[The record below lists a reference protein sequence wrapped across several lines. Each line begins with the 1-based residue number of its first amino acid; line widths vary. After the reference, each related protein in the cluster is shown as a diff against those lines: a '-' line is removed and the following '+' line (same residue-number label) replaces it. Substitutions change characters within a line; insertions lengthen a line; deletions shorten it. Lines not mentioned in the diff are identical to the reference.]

1 MAQRAGA
8 PRDRAGAALAGD
20 GDPADEQAFV
30 RHLTMG
36 AQALGRGA
44 VEEARASLEE
54 ALTLRPR
61 DAKAL
66 GLIGQALYR
75 QGLFEQAAVAWQRL
89 AEDHPAEAG
98 AHVNLGLAQLKARRL
113 PEAVRQ
119 LEIALDLQPEHK
131 KALGYLGLALLESG
145 DPGRARGCFARAG
158 SEALVARCDELLAA
172 QAAGA
177 ARVDEPEPAAPQAPA
192 QALGP
197 LLGAAAPERPA
208 DPLADLPPG
217 AVAVEEPPL
226 EEPAPAE
233 RPDEAQ
239 AEAPADPAAPGE
251 AEAPFDA
258 RPADGAALPAP
269 PPEREAQEGAPEYQP
284 EAASPAALTSVPTLS
299 SWAAE
304 RMLQPQAEEPF
315 AADGAALA
323 VAVHGEL
330 LCRLDG
336 LLAWRGQVGFLA
348 EVKRFRG
355 RATDKPFGERS
366 DRMHRLGGHGLV
378 LLSAVGRRFTVLDLG
393 GDAAFFREV
402 VVFGFEEVVA
412 YENGRLASPA
422 GDVDLVHLRGQGR
435 VVLRTAGEPLAVAV
449 TPDAPVRVPARA
461 LVGWVG
467 GLTPRLSPAP
477 EGSTLGGAVELS
489 GQGLVLVDRGA
500 VEGP

>member
-8 PRDRAGAALAGD
+8 QRDRAGAGLAGA
-20 GDPADEQAFV
+20 GEPADEQAFV
-30 RHLTMG
+30 RHLTQG

-89 AEDHPAEAG
+89 VEDNPAEPG
-98 AHVNLGLAQLKARRL
+98 ARVNLGLAQLKARRL

-172 QAAGA
+172 QAASVA
-177 ARVDEPEPAAPQAPA
+177 PPHQLEPAAPQAPA

-197 LLGAAAPERPA
+197 LLGVAAAEAAPDRPA

-226 EEPAPAE
+226 EESVPAGP
-233 RPDEAQ
+233 PD
-239 AEAPADPAAPGE
+239 DPAAPGE

-258 RPADGAALPAP
+258 LPADGAALPAP
-269 PPEREAQEGAPEYQP
+269 PHGPDHAEGAPEHQP

-304 RMLQPQAEEPF
+304 RMLQPPAEEPF

-366 DRMHRLGGHGLV
+366 DRMHRLDGHGLV

-402 VVFGFEEVVA
+402 VVFGLEEVVA

-449 TPDAPVRVPARA
+449 TPEAPVRVPARA

>member
-1 MAQRAGA
+1 MALRAGA
-8 PRDRAGAALAGD
+8 PRDRAGAGLAGA
-20 GDPADEQAFV
+20 GVPGDEQAFV
-30 RHLTMG
+30 RHLTLG

-89 AEDHPAEAG
+89 VEDHPAEAG

-158 SEALVARCDELLAA
+158 SEALVARCDELLADR
-172 QAAGA
+172 AASA
-177 ARVDEPEPAAPQAPA
+177 APPHEPDPAAALA

-197 LLGAAAPERPA
+197 LLGAAAPAEVAPERP
-208 DPLADLPPG
+208 PGLPPG
-217 AVAVEEPPL
+217 ALAVEEPPL
-226 EEPAPAE
+226 EEAAPAA
-233 RPDEAQ
+233 PLA
-239 AEAPADPAAPGE
+239 AAPADPAGVGE
-251 AEAPFDA
+251 GEAPFEA
-258 RPADGAALPAP
+258 LAAAPLP
-269 PPEREAQEGAPEYQP
+269 PPPDGPDHQEGAPERLD
-284 EAASPAALTSVPTLS
+284 EAASSAALTSVPTLS

-304 RMLQPQAEEPF
+304 RTLQPQAEEPF

-393 GDAAFFREV
+393 GEAGFFREV